1 MDPTAT
7 RPLGRTGVQV
17 TQLGLGGASYGSLF
31 YEVPEADAIAAVGAA
46 WDAGIRYFDT
56 APWYGRGLS
65 ELRTG
70 AGLRYRPRDE
80 YILST
85 KLGRWL
91 KAQVRGSNTD
101 LSPWKA
107 PTPFDVVFD
116 YTYDGIMRAYEQ
128 SQLRL
133 GLPWYDVGVIHDL
146 DFMYHGDG
154 ATWAA
159 YFAQLVGS
167 GWRAVSELKAS
178 GLLKAI
184 GAGVNHTGLIPR
196 YLDTVDM
203 DFFLI
208 AMPYTLLRQEML
220 DAEFPACVERGIG
233 FVIGAPFQS
242 GILATGSKGAAM
254 SDYAPPSP
262 ETLDD
267 DRAHRGG
274 LRAPRRATGCGLA
287 PVRHGPPERGVGH
300 PGRPL
305 CRARRAQR
313 RELPPPHPG
322 RLLGRAQGRG
332 TAPRGCAGPD
342 VSAASPGRCRRPTSS
357 GRGCS
362 AAGC

>member
-31 YEVPEADAIAAVGAA
+31 HEVPELDAIGAVGAA

-80 YILST
+80 YVLST

-91 KAQVRGSNTD
+91 KAQVRGSD
-101 LSPWKA
+101 RSLAPWKA
-107 PTPFDVVFD
+107 PAPFDVVFD

-133 GLPWYDVGVIHDL
+133 GLAWYDVGVIHDL
-146 DFMYHGDG
+146 DVLYHGEG
-154 ATWAA
+154 AKWEA
-159 YFAQLVGS
+159 YFAQLMGS
-167 GWRAVSELKAS
+167 GWRAIDELKAS

-196 YLDTVDM
+196 YLDTVEM

-220 DAEFPACVERGIG
+220 DEEFPACVERGIG
-233 FVIGAPFQS
+233 LVIGAPFQS
-242 GILATGSKGAAM
+242 GILATGSKGGAM
-254 SDYAPPSP
+254 SDYAPPSA
-262 ETLDD
+262 ETLSTIE
-267 DRAHRGG
+267 RIEAVCERHGVPLAAAALQFVMGHPSVASVIPGARSAAHVERNVENFRHPIPADFWAELKAERL
-274 LRAPRRATGCGLA
+274 LREDA
-287 PVRHGPPERGVGH
+287 PVP
-300 PGRPL
+300 
-305 CRARRAQR
+305 
-313 RELPPPHPG
+313 
-322 RLLGRAQGRG
+322 
-332 TAPRGCAGPD
+332 
-342 VSAASPGRCRRPTSS
+342 S
-357 GRGCS
+357 
-362 AAGC
+362 

>member
-7 RPLGRTGVQV
+7 RPLGTSGLQV
-17 TQLGLGGASYGSLF
+17 SQLGLGGASYGSLF
-31 YEVPEADAIAAVGAA
+31 HVVPESDAIAAVGAA
-46 WDAGIRYFDT
+46 WDAGIRFFDT

-91 KAQVRGSNTD
+91 KAQVRGSGTD
-101 LSPWKA
+101 LAPWKA

-133 GLPWYDVGVIHDL
+133 GLAWYDVAVIHDL

-154 ATWAA
+154 ARWRA

-167 GWRAVSELKAS
+167 GWRAITELKAN
-178 GLLKAI
+178 GLLKAV
-184 GAGVNHTGLIPR
+184 GAGVNHLELIPR
-196 YLDTVDM
+196 YLDAVEL

-220 DAEFPACVERGIG
+220 DAEFPACAEQGIG
-233 FVIGAPFQS
+233 FVIGAPYQS
-242 GILATGSKGAAM
+242 GILATGAVEGANY
-254 SDYAPPSP
+254 DYAPADAEVMEKVRRIEAVCARHDVPIAAAALQFVLGHGSVASVIP
-262 ETLDD
+262 GARSAVHVERNVAAFRHPIPADLW
-267 DRAHRGG
+267 AELKHEG
-274 LRAPRRATGCGLA
+274 LLREDA
-287 PVRHGPPERGVGH
+287 PVP
-300 PGRPL
+300 
-305 CRARRAQR
+305 
-313 RELPPPHPG
+313 
-322 RLLGRAQGRG
+322 
-332 TAPRGCAGPD
+332 
-342 VSAASPGRCRRPTSS
+342 S
-357 GRGCS
+357 
-362 AAGC
+362 